1 MSALDTDLRAK
12 RHTQDWPVVDF
23 TSRPYKNSV
32 FYCVETSGIFALDFQ
47 APADLI
53 SGQKKTLASQGLF
66 YCRHA

>member
-1 MSALDTDLRAK
+1 MI
-12 RHTQDWPVVDF
+12 DF
-23 TSRPYKNSV
+23 ILRPYKNSV

-47 APADLI
+47 VPADLI